1 MFYVIKIKGECDMS
15 EMTTSKKIRKYAP
28 PVAGLIIFGFGGF
41 ATAGLT
47 FGAVIVIGSFICSMC
62 LGSLF
67 AAVGVAA
74 TVATSISIHKTHKDI
89 AAKEVLIEDP
99 FEDPSDQGR
108 SQLLFN

>member
-1 MFYVIKIKGECDMS
+1 M
-15 EMTTSKKIRKYAP
+15 YAF

-67 AAVGVAA
+67 AAVGIAA
-74 TVATSISIHKTHKDI
+74 TVVASIKINKTHKAI
-89 AAKEVLIEDP
+89 KTKEVVPYFGSANHGIA
-99 FEDPSDQGR
+99 FDQ
-108 SQLLFN
+108 